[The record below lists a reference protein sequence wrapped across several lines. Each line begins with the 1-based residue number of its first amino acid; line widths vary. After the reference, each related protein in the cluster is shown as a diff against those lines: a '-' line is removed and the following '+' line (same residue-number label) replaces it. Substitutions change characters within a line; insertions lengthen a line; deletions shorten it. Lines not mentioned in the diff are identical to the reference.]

1 MRKGKRVN
9 PGKWGAIKLTG
20 MKKHTPTILRAALF
34 AFLCIFTVAIIIT
47 TSSNMKTVRVLAWR
61 SLENSALAI
70 SSAAESTLLMKDM
83 VPGEEFRN
91 ILSDRVVAYAFIADS
106 GGKILFHT
114 NGALKGSI
122 MKGFSPEYNDRPSGR
137 RILLGTGIGAY
148 EYAFPL
154 KTSGSKGTYL
164 VLVMNTAE
172 TENIIANAGRIWWTA
187 GIVILLLWISG
198 ILFERMASRYIRLQA
213 EIQRQRELGMI
224 GQMTSVL
231 AHEIRNALGGLKGY
245 AQWVDEKT
253 AGSDE
258 RKKALG
264 FIIEGSDRI
273 GSLVNEML
281 LFSRDE
287 TYRIEKINLYGL
299 VSESLSE
306 ALSSFKGN
314 RNIAVDDDLYVNADG
329 EKLRRAFLN
338 GLINAKEAVSD
349 KGKITIAASHK
360 VEMVEIRIEDNGEGL
375 GEEEIEKVF
384 TPFFTTKTNG
394 TGLGLAYARKVINGM
409 GGRISLRNRSGAKGA
424 VLVMQIP
431 GGKGK

>member
-1 MRKGKRVN
+1 
-9 PGKWGAIKLTG
+9 
-20 MKKHTPTILRAALF
+20 MKKHTPDILRAALF
-34 AFLCIFTVAIIIT
+34 AILCIFTVAIVIT

-70 SSAAESTLLMKDM
+70 SSAAESTLVMKDM
-83 VPGEEFRN
+83 IPGEEFRN

-114 NGALKGSI
+114 NGELKGSV
-122 MKGFSPEYNDRPSGR
+122 MKGFSPEHHDRPSGR
-137 RILLGTGIGAY
+137 KIVLGTGIGAY
-148 EYAFPL
+148 EYVFPL

-213 EIQRQRELGMI
+213 VIQRQRELGMI

-253 AGSDE
+253 GNSDE

-273 GSLVNEML
+273 GALVNEML

-287 TYRIEKINLYGL
+287 SYRLEKINLYEL
-299 VSESLSE
+299 VSESVSE
-306 ALSSFKGN
+306 ALSSFAGES
-314 RNIAVDDDLYVNADG
+314 NIAVDDELYVTADG
-329 EKLRRAFLN
+329 EKLRRVFLN
-338 GLINAKEAVSD
+338 GLINAKESVSD
-349 KGKITIAASHK
+349 NGEISVTANLKGET
-360 VEMVEIRIEDNGEGL
+360 VEIRIDDNGTGL
-375 GEEEIEKVF
+375 REDELKRVF
-384 TPFFTTKTNG
+384 TPFFTTRTNG
-394 TGLGLAYARKVINGM
+394 TGLGLAYAQKVISGM
-409 GGRISLRNRSGAKGA
+409 GGRISLKNRSGAKGA
-424 VLVMQIP
+424 VLAIQMP

>member
-1 MRKGKRVN
+1 
-9 PGKWGAIKLTG
+9 
-20 MKKHTPTILRAALF
+20 MKKHTPNVLRAALF
-34 AFLCIFTVAIIIT
+34 AFLCLVSVSIIVT
-47 TSSNMKTVRVLAWR
+47 TTGNMKTIRVLAWR

-70 SSAAESTLLMKDM
+70 SSAAESALVMKDM
-83 VPGEEFRN
+83 VPGEEFSS

-114 NGALKGSI
+114 NGALKGSF
-122 MKGFSPEYNDRPSGR
+122 MKGFLPEDPDKPSGR
-137 RILLGTGIGAY
+137 KIVMGTGIGAY
-148 EYAFPL
+148 EYVFPL
-154 KTSGSKGTYL
+154 KTSSSENSYL

-172 TENIIANAGRIWWTA
+172 TENIISNAGRIWWTA
-187 GIVILLLWISG
+187 GVVIILLWISG
-198 ILFERMASRYIRLQA
+198 ILFERMASRYIRM
-213 EIQRQRELGMI
+213 ENDMQRQRELGMI

-253 AGSDE
+253 GSSDE

-299 VSESLSE
+299 VSVGVTE
-306 ALSSFKGN
+306 ALSSFSGS
-314 RNIAVDDDLYVNADG
+314 RNIAIDDDIYVTADA
-329 EKLRRAFLN
+329 EKLKRGFLN
-338 GLINAKEAVSD
+338 GLINAKEAISD
-349 KGKITIAASHK
+349 KGEISVCANVSGG
-360 VEMVEIRIEDNGEGL
+360 EVEIRIEDNGEGL
-375 GEEEIEKVF
+375 GEEELGKVF

-394 TGLGLAYARKVINGM
+394 TGLGLAYAQKVIRGM
-409 GGRISLRNRSGAKGA
+409 GGRIYLRNRSGAKGA
-424 VLVMQIP
+424 VLVIQIP
-431 GGKGK
+431 GGKGE